1 MSMKPEPLIKNCDA
15 VSEVIGEILMT
26 AIAVLA
32 ISVISLYVLSFEGPT
47 DAPHVD
53 IDAWVDEKSN
63 IINFRHTGG
72 DTVDTAAMRI
82 LLDINGI
89 KRELSPDNITS
100 ITGSSR
106 WELGDTI
113 EIDTQQLWS
122 TYLTENDTISATIV
136 HTTSKVVLQTGTLIG
151 GTPIGSTSPV
161 VTPTATSTTTP
172 TATATP
178 NPPLTITPTTVYDT
192 SGGSAT
198 VNDVL
203 NENDGLQTVFNSA
216 VKIEAAIYQ
225 YFGFPNSV
233 TDLPSTVSIKIRHYE
248 NGPKETQLSIWE
260 EDTGTWH
267 TISLLK
273 SKGWHS
279 ETIDISSFINTITDI
294 RNIKMQYRARGTKPS
309 NIDYIAVYLEW

>member
-1 MSMKPEPLIKNCDA
+1 MNRKPEPLIKNCDA

-53 IDAWVDEKSN
+53 IDAWVDTNSN

-72 DTVDTAAMRI
+72 DTVNTASLRI
-82 LLDINGI
+82 LLGINGI
-89 KRELSPDNITS
+89 KQELNSDNMTS
-100 ITGSSR
+100 ITGSDR
-106 WELGDTI
+106 WGLGDTI
-113 EIDTQQLWS
+113 EIDTQQLWG

-151 GTPIGSTSPV
+151 GAQIGSTSPV
-161 VTPTATSTTTP
+161 VTPTATA

-178 NPPLTITPTTVYDT
+178 TPPSTITPTTVYDT

-203 NENDGLQTVFNSA
+203 NENDGAQTVFDSA
-216 VKIEAAIYQ
+216 VKIEDAIYQ
-225 YFGFPNSV
+225 HFGFSISV

-248 NGPKETQLSIWE
+248 NGPKETQLSVWE
-260 EDTGTWH
+260 ESTGTWH
-267 TISLLK
+267 TISLIK
-273 SKGWHS
+273 DKGWHS
-279 ETIDISSFINTITDI
+279 ETIDVSSFINTIVDVQ
-294 RNIKMQYRARGTKPS
+294 NIKMQYRARGTKPS